1 MRTDRVPYADIRAY
15 LQTKDTVIVPIGAT
29 ECYGPHLATGT
40 ELRIC
45 EAYATEI
52 GERAGIAVVPV
63 VPFNYSHMFLDYPG
77 TCSVDMATLERYL
90 LDACDG
96 LAGQGFKRF
105 FFINV
110 HNGSLGP
117 LEGVSRELRR
127 RHGTMGAL
135 IDVFS
140 VMRDV
145 GGIKFETTSAPT
157 AHAAEMVTSVA
168 MHLCPELVFMDRAKP
183 PVISPSPHDKVRALS
198 GNKIAFG
205 GSHFINFANMA
216 DDSPM
221 GLRDDPL
228 PSTAEKGKTI
238 WENAVAYG
246 AEAVSIYSVMTP
258 PRGVPA

>member
-15 LQTKDTVIVPIGAT
+15 LEIHETVIVPIGAT

-77 TCSVDMATLERYL
+77 TCSVEMATLEAYV
-90 LDACDG
+90 LDVCDG
-96 LAGQGFKRF
+96 LAAQGFRRF
-105 FFINV
+105 FFVNV

-117 LEGVSRELRR
+117 LEGVCRTLRR
-127 RHGTMGAL
+127 RHGSMGAL

-145 GGIKFETTSAPT
+145 GGVAFETKSAPT

-168 MHLCPELVFMDRAKP
+168 LHLCPELVFMDRAKP
-183 PVISPSPHDKVRALS
+183 PLISPPPSPKVKALS

-228 PSTAEKGKTI
+228 PATAAKGERI

-246 AEAVSIYSVMTP
+246 AEAVGIYATMTP
-258 PRGVPA
+258 PTGVPA